1 MVTDFQI
8 QSVKVLCQFGTVA
21 IDVIYGLL
29 SFPSGGCPMKSLDGR
44 TLASQ
49 GQGGKGTLA

>member
-1 MVTDFQI
+1 MITDFQI
-8 QSVKVLCQFGTVA
+8 QSVKVLRQFGIVA

-49 GQGGKGTLA
+49 RQCGEGTLA